1 MRTVPLR
8 DVAQVI
14 RSKNAGPFELTLD
27 VLFGDEALYRRVRD
41 AGVFTAAAVAALYRV
56 PASSVLKVVHYDPA
70 LAVKMTLARPLVSG
84 ALGESD
90 VYGAQQHAPLL
101 DMELAEEL
109 VRPNPARRPA

>member
-1 MRTVPLR
+1 MKTVPLR
-8 DVAQVI
+8 QVALVI

-41 AGVFTAAAVAALYRV
+41 ASVFTAASIAALYHV
-56 PASSVLKVVHYDPA
+56 PISAVLKVVHYDPA
-70 LAVKMTLARPLVSG
+70 LAVKMTLARPLASG

-101 DMELAEEL
+101 DLDIPEEL
-109 VRPNPARRPA
+109 VRAADEERTP

>member
-8 DVAQVI
+8 ELARVV

-27 VLFGDEALYRRVRD
+27 VLFGDESLYRRIRE
-41 AGVFTAAAVAALYRV
+41 ARVFAAQSIAALYGV
-56 PASSVLKVVHYDPA
+56 PIAAVLKVVHYDPA
-70 LAVKMTLARPLVSG
+70 LAVKATLARPLPSG

-101 DMELAEEL
+101 DMQIPEEL
-109 VRPNPARRPA
+109 VRAPDVKRPA